1 VDSAHANQGLSD
13 NDVID
18 AHQDILDMVKTGVL
32 LATVAKLDLPVN
44 SVMTSL
50 VDAHVSH
57 KSKDVN
63 VTRAHRSTSDSPTV
77 RNVSVTLTPK
87 HVTQR
92 LGIVQT
98 VDTIPLAQNVIP
110 VLLDTMVM
118 LHKVPTQIVKGVN
131 VQVEAVVINSVPGVS

>member
-1 VDSAHANQGLSD
+1 
-13 NDVID
+13 
-18 AHQDILDMVKTGVL
+18 
-32 LATVAKLDLPVN
+32 
-44 SVMTSL
+44 MTSL

-118 LHKVPTQIVKGVN
+118 LHKVCIYLF
-131 VQVEAVVINSVPGVS
+131 VIYFNPGYNKSILFLYPRMLCPYVLMSLSLCPFTCKYNRSQTHDMHCI